1 VYCCGPAISQWDRRA
16 ALERGEQPAPRF
28 METVL
33 AALAAI
39 GVPPKQIRRESY
51 G

>member
-1 VYCCGPAISQWDRRA
+1 VYCCGPAISQYDRQA
-16 ALERGEQPAPRF
+16 ARERGTPPAPRF

-33 AALAAI
+33 AALSAM
-39 GVPPKQIRRESY
+39 GVPSKQIRRESY